1 MILKLFQLKHTLS
14 RHAHGNAYYNVTN
27 FTLPI
32 FSTSFYGRDICV
44 CEYSNAFLL
53 KV

>member
-14 RHAHGNAYYNVTN
+14 RHAHGNVTN